1 MRLLGFRLSV
11 AVTLTALLAC
21 SGLGVCW
28 KQFARMT
35 HHCCPG
41 GGSDDSQVKPC
52 ASVVAH
58 EAAVLMPPPVVATSG
73 ILRASSALADVP
85 VDSGPHFAA
94 KGPPLILRI

>member
-1 MRLLGFRLSV
+1 MRLLACRV
-11 AVTLTALLAC
+11 AAAFTLMALLAC

-41 GGSDDSQVKPC
+41 GGSETDQVKPC

-58 EAAVLMPPPVVATSG
+58 EAAVVMPPPAVATLPVTLAPSH
-73 ILRASSALADVP
+73 LADVP
-85 VDSGPHFAA
+85 LAVDPNAPA

>member
-1 MRLLGFRLSV
+1 MRVLACRL
-11 AVTLTALLAC
+11 AAAFTLTALLAC

-41 GGSDDSQVKPC
+41 GDTKTAQIKPC

-58 EAAVLMPPPVVATSG
+58 EAAVVMPPPAVAM
-73 ILRASSALADVP
+73 LLVP
-85 VDSGPHFAA
+85 VESSGLDEVPLAMDPLARA

>member
-1 MRLLGFRLSV
+1 MRLLVCRLAA
-11 AVTLTALLAC
+11 AVTLTAVLAC

-41 GGSDDSQVKPC
+41 GGSDAGQIKPC
-52 ASVVAH
+52 ASVAAH
-58 EAAVLMPPPVVATSG
+58 EMAVVMPPPPVATLPVS
-73 ILRASSALADVP
+73 LDPAFLADAP
-85 VDSGPHFAA
+85 HAIEAIISG

>member
-1 MRLLGFRLSV
+1 MRLLACRL
-11 AVTLTALLAC
+11 AAAFTLTAVLAC

-41 GGSDDSQVKPC
+41 GGEDKAQIKPC

-58 EAAVLMPPPVVATSG
+58 EAAVVMPPPPVAT
-73 ILRASSALADVP
+73 LPATLELAGVADIPVAFHPLVP
-85 VDSGPHFAA
+85 A
-94 KGPPLILRI
+94 KGPPLVLRV